1 MRGKLR
7 TPLKF
12 LISTL
17 MMTLIVVM
25 GATVY
30 AAAQTVTVKPS
41 PSGPIWFDDGTIGN
55 WYCREKGKPGVFKNE
70 AGEVVDVAEYKLLED
85 NLEIEPMTGYA
96 FYEIGQDG
104 TTSSDATKSDMQK
117 IIWSSK
123 YISEY
128 FGHGTPTVV
137 EPTSSSTGWE
147 ETSSL
152 LPDGDINDN
161 GIPDNKEP
169 DFNPEEYARQHTE
182 TASDFYVRAQDFG
195 RVHYGIFKR
204 LKDQK
209 QI

>member
-1 MRGKLR
+1 MHIMKL
-7 TPLKF
+7 
-12 LISTL
+12 S
-17 MMTLIVVM
+17 
-25 GATVY
+25 
-30 AAAQTVTVKPS
+30 
-41 PSGPIWFDDGTIGN
+41 
-55 WYCREKGKPGVFKNE
+55 
-70 AGEVVDVAEYKLLED
+70 
-85 NLEIEPMTGYA
+85 
-96 FYEIGQDG
+96 QDG
-104 TTSSDATKSDMQK
+104 TTSSGAWTKSDMQN

-137 EPTSSSTGWE
+137 EPTSKSTGWE

-182 TASDFYVRAQDFG
+182 AASDFLWVSTRFG

-209 QI
+209 TSSIYY